1 MSKEQKTYL
10 IQYVEEHRELQSGK
24 LSQQFTFKK
33 AQCLWKE
40 LANILNS
47 MPGARKDWEKW
58 RKGTGGGPPPKDE
71 VNSDDD
77 KILGMISSVAVGG
90 HENITESKALFI
102 PYHNII
108 IEEVANVAWDHN
120 YNVDETDNN
129 TGNVNIVETL
139 SYIDINNENVDI
151 NSELIEK
158 CKKGKKEKLKI
169 PKKKNVIQS
178 PVVRKYYICH

>member
-58 RKGTGGGPPPKDE
+58 RKTWHDLRNLAKSKGASIKKYQKGTGGGPPPKDE

-158 CKKGKKEKLKI
+158 CKKGKK
-169 PKKKNVIQS
+169 KKN
-178 PVVRKYYICH
+178 